1 MASIIDKTKTDISMI
16 DTSMIDTSDLKLAM
30 KSTTLATWAETIDD
44 DLHAAM
50 TERDHGDQKKWQ
62 PALEGLPDLKSEKVE
77 MSNGTIEIHGNVPLE
92 TTAKQALQEKLEA
105 FIPWRKGPFN
115 IHGIHIDTEWRSDLK
130 WDRLSHRISDL
141 TNRTVLDV
149 GCGSGY
155 HGWRMAEAGA
165 KLVIGIDPGRL
176 FYYQY
181 QVIKHFLKPKTYPFY
196 MLPMGIQHV
205 PANLQ
210 GFDTVFSMGVLYHRK
225 SPLEHLS
232 ELKACLKP
240 GGELVL
246 ETIIVDG
253 VEGYSLVPENRY
265 SKMRNVWF
273 IPSIPTLI
281 AWMKRIGYK
290 NISLIDESVTTTD
303 EQRATHWMRFESLS
317 DFLDPV
323 DPTKTVEGYPAPKR
337 AVILANV

>member
-1 MASIIDKTKTDISMI
+1 MI
-16 DTSMIDTSDLKLAM
+16 DTQALKQAMQLSSLAAW
-30 KSTTLATWAETIDD
+30 SETLDD
-44 DLHAAM
+44 DLKAVM
-50 TERDHGDQKKWQ
+50 SERDHGDEKKWQ
-62 PALEGLPDLKSEKVE
+62 PALDALPDIESSRID
-77 MSNGTIEIHGNVPLE
+77 MRNGTIKIYADQPLVHEIKHE
-92 TTAKQALQEKLEA
+92 LQQNLEA

-130 WDRLSHRISDL
+130 WERLKYAITDLRDRV
-141 TNRTVLDV
+141 VLDV

-181 QVIKHFLKPKTYPFY
+181 QVVKHFLRPQSYPFF

-210 GFDTVFSMGVLYHRK
+210 AFDTVFSMGILYHRK
-225 SPLEHLS
+225 SPLDHLS

-253 VEGYSLVPENRY
+253 EEGYSLVPEGRY

-281 AWMKRIGYK
+281 AWMRRTGYK
-290 NISLIDESVTTTD
+290 NISLIDESVTTPE

-317 DFLDPV
+317 DFLDAD

-337 AVILANV
+337 AVIIATA